1 MHILPQ
7 RVKSGINGKI
17 WQYSICALFVPTPY
31 YINVSSMNL
40 EQSKLTVNGTF
51 NCNGGLLWEKAIC
64 SQGCQCIDHEVL
76 DASVPRML
84 HLSNVL
90 QLIIDGFD
98 DGSLSK
104 QKLVGNAHQ
113 GSLHVVLQF
122 GYQLYPVHKETLK
135 QILAD
140 ISFVTDKFSIEH
152 FHECLV
158 VQRLPVVN
166 ITWCNHEVQQLT
178 FLITNQMKFEA
189 EEPSH
194 GAFASLGYSLE
205 SLVYVYTLVTAYP
218 KRCAVYKTDSRALTQ
233 KNLLDKYGQRYGH
246 IMLKFD
252 KAVIGDCLWERMA
265 SEKDRLED
273 IRQLLD
279 STAEGQEEQLTELL
293 HDDDVMDDVR
303 TTVYLRQALLR
314 HHAQEIMPQA
324 DVNDELKKFQSRM
337 RKKQLPTSDE
347 QPTAARIVDL
357 RQKNVRNKVAEQKNA
372 EQDTVD
378 RKNIAS
384 KDVEAT
390 TEKQPA
396 AVRKTIFSRPLLWGL
411 VPVAA
416 CLLLLFGASWWFQT
430 HQPEENP
437 DIAYDIPR
445 NQLTEPSIITSKGKV
460 IPMKNTGQNIS
471 MAGSNLSARN
481 RLLRALGYDA
491 DEVSTEK
498 CSIAV
503 PPGKSYDIVLADG
516 TKVWLYAD
524 SKLTYPLSFTG
535 KERAV
540 YLQGQAEFDVTH
552 DPSHPFVI
560 ITDKMDVR
568 VLGTELN
575 VSCYPGEA
583 AHVALLRGVV
593 VVSGRKGEHSVTL
606 KPGQGA
612 TMMGAGTFSVAEE
625 NMEPYEY
632 WKNGYLYYD
641 DQPLEVIAKSL
652 SRWYRVQFVFDNP
665 ALEKKRLRF
674 FCLRSEGL
682 PRALE
687 LLNHFS
693 GIDAKQ
699 QADGVHIK

>member
-1 MHILPQ
+1 
-7 RVKSGINGKI
+7 
-17 WQYSICALFVPTPY
+17 
-31 YINVSSMNL
+31 
-40 EQSKLTVNGTF
+40 
-51 NCNGGLLWEKAIC
+51 
-64 SQGCQCIDHEVL
+64 
-76 DASVPRML
+76 
-84 HLSNVL
+84 
-90 QLIIDGFD
+90 
-98 DGSLSK
+98 
-104 QKLVGNAHQ
+104 
-113 GSLHVVLQF
+113 
-122 GYQLYPVHKETLK
+122 
-135 QILAD
+135 
-140 ISFVTDKFSIEH
+140 
-152 FHECLV
+152 
-158 VQRLPVVN
+158 
-166 ITWCNHEVQQLT
+166 
-178 FLITNQMKFEA
+178 
-189 EEPSH
+189 
-194 GAFASLGYSLE
+194 
-205 SLVYVYTLVTAYP
+205 
-218 KRCAVYKTDSRALTQ
+218 
-233 KNLLDKYGQRYGH
+233 
-246 IMLKFD
+246 
-252 KAVIGDCLWERMA
+252 MA

-293 HDDDVMDDVR
+293 HDDDAMDDVR

-324 DVNDELKKFQSRM
+324 EVNDELKKFQSRM
-337 RKKQLPTSDE
+337 RKKQLPASEE
-347 QPTAARIVDL
+347 QPTA
-357 RQKNVRNKVAEQKNA
+357 
-372 EQDTVD
+372 
-378 RKNIAS
+378 
-384 KDVEAT
+384 
-390 TEKQPA
+390 
-396 AVRKTIFSRPLLWGL
+396 VRKTVFSRPLLWGL
-411 VPVAA
+411 VSVAA

-437 DIAYDIPR
+437 DIAYDVPR
-445 NQLTEPSIITSKGKV
+445 HQLTEPSIVTSKGKV
-460 IPMKNTGQNIS
+460 IPMTNSGQNIS
-471 MAGSNLSARN
+471 MTGNNLSARN

-535 KERAV
+535 NERAV

-552 DPSHPFVI
+552 DPSHPFMV
-560 ITDKMDVR
+560 ITDKMDAR

-612 TMMGAGTFSVAEE
+612 TMLGTGAFSVAEE

-641 DQPLEVIAKSL
+641 DQPLETIAKSL
-652 SRWYRVQFVFDNP
+652 SRWYRVQFIFEDP

-682 PRALE
+682 SRALE

-693 GIDAKQ
+693 GIETKQ